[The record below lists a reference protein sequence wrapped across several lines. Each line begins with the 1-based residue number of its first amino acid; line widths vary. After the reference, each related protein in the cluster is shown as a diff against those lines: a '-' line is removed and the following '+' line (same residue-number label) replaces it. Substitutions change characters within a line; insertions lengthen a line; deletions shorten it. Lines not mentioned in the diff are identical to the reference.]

1 MRIDT
6 LKIQNLG
13 QIADLTLFFGE
24 KINVIVHSF
33 PAEIAFAVMCIT
45 NNKAP
50 LRWTPPRMSGKTKI
64 TASVSVKEMTCN
76 IEIALDEK
84 TDTLVLCAHDDS
96 GKEVTSEY
104 LRLTSHC
111 SEQDISDM
119 FDGDEQTTL
128 LRFLDYKNESDI
140 LREQA
145 LVQKT
150 GGVFALDS
158 FRHYLAEF
166 IRNFQSELISSDKS
180 YEIILHKNGLYG
192 VRCVG
197 FDDSPVCLS
206 ESERK
211 IFQYLCFLKTAE
223 FWCGFEKIRNMH
235 DEKKPLVITNFLE
248 RLDDAIDVVDIL
260 NKTRKLKRQVIL
272 LKKQ

>member
-13 QIADLTLFFGE
+13 QIADLTLSFGE

-64 TASVSVKEMTCN
+64 AAVVSVKEMSCN
-76 IEIALDEK
+76 VEIALDEK
-84 TDTLVLCAHDDS
+84 TDALVLRAQDDS
-96 GKEVTSEY
+96 GKDVTSEY
-104 LRLTSHC
+104 LHLTSHC
-111 SEQDISDM
+111 AEQDLSDV
-119 FDGDEQTTL
+119 FDGDEQTSL
-128 LRFLDYKNESDI
+128 LRFLDYKNETGC
-140 LREQA
+140 LHGRE
-145 LVQKT
+145 LKKKT
-150 GGVFALDS
+150 GGMSVLDS
-158 FRHYLAEF
+158 FRLYLSEF
-166 IRNFQSELISSDKS
+166 IRSFQPERISAGKS
-180 YEIILHKNGLYG
+180 YEIVLHKNGLYG

-197 FDDSPVCLS
+197 LDDAPVHLS
-206 ESERK
+206 ETERR
-211 IFQYLCFLKTAE
+211 IFRYLCFLKTAE

-235 DEKKPLVITNFLE
+235 DAKKPLVVSGFLE
-248 RLDDAIDVVDIL
+248 RLDEGADMGDIL
-260 NKTRKLKRQVIL
+260 DKTRKLKRQVIL